1 MYIYMIIL
9 LILVTIYIYIYERI
23 DQLYLKPVLLNTD
36 YDLEN
41 LINIG
46 NKHYGIY
53 ENRNTN
59 RILLI
64 AKGNGGNLKSFKN
77 IFDEV
82 KNIYEYDLIYFEY
95 PGFGLLN
102 SQKANIDNCVEETY
116 FWIKYIN
123 KFKYKKIDFMGY
135 SIGGGII
142 IETINRY
149 NITNINNIYLL
160 STFSSID
167 DVLYSSNIYN
177 YFLQLLFLKKN
188 NLNTYKNLNLIHCNN
203 LYIMHSKDDEIIE
216 YDIGKKNYYSETP
229 NIKNKIF
236 IEIIGNHNNPLFNN
250 INL

>member
-1 MYIYMIIL
+1 MIIL
-9 LILVTIYIYIYERI
+9 LILITIYIYIYERI

-36 YDLEN
+36 YNLEN
-41 LINIG
+41 LINIE
-46 NKHYGIY
+46 NKHYAIY

-77 IFDEV
+77 IFDQV
-82 KNIYEYDLIYFEY
+82 KNIYKYDLIYFEY

-102 SQKANIDNCVEETY
+102 SHKANIDNCVEETY
-116 FWIKYIN
+116 FWIKYLN
-123 KFKYKKIDFMGY
+123 KFNYQKIDLMGY

-142 IETINRY
+142 IETIIRY

-188 NLNTYKNLNLIHCNN
+188 NLNTYKNLNFIYCNN
-203 LYIMHSKDDEIIE
+203 LYIMHSKDDEIIN
-216 YDIGKKNYYSETP
+216 YDIGIKNYYCETH

-236 IEIIGNHNNPLFNN
+236 IEIFGDHDNPLFNN
-250 INL
+250 INLLK

>member
-1 MYIYMIIL
+1 MIIL
-9 LILVTIYIYIYERI
+9 LILITIYIYIYERI

-36 YDLEN
+36 YNLEN
-41 LINIG
+41 LINIE
-46 NKHYGIY
+46 NKHYAIY

-82 KNIYEYDLIYFEY
+82 KKIYKYDLIYFEY
-95 PGFGLLN
+95 PGFGQLN
-102 SQKANIDNCVEETY
+102 SKIANINNCVEETY
-116 FWIKYIN
+116 FWIKYLN
-123 KFKYKKIDFMGY
+123 KFNYEKIDIMGY

-142 IETINRY
+142 IETIIKY
-149 NITNINNIYLL
+149 NITNFNNIYLL

-167 DVLYSSNIYN
+167 DVLYCSNIYN
-177 YFLQLLFLKKN
+177 YLLQLLFLKKN
-188 NLNTYKNLNLIHCNN
+188 NLNTYKNLNFIKCND
-203 LYIMHSKDDEIIE
+203 LYIMHSKDDEIIN
-216 YDIGKKNYYSETP
+216 YNIGIKNYYSNTP

-236 IEIIGNHNNPLFNN
+236 IEIFGDHHNPQFNN